1 MGVFLLI
8 LTCVCL
14 DAIAASTASN
24 VNAHSKPTK
33 LLIEPAIFTHILP
46 PPPPLAAT
54 WTDEFAFRVSN
65 LVTDLRDEVRLVRLL
80 ELLSN
85 NHARSLSQQLRVPAG
100 SLLQKRF
107 NVGLALDAM

>member
-1 MGVFLLI
+1 
-8 LTCVCL
+8 
-14 DAIAASTASN
+14 
-24 VNAHSKPTK
+24 
-33 LLIEPAIFTHILP
+33 
-46 PPPPLAAT
+46 LA
-54 WTDEFAFRVSN
+54 
-65 LVTDLRDEVRLVRLL
+65 TDLRDEVRLVRLL

>member
-1 MGVFLLI
+1 MRRGYFLLI
-8 LTCVCL
+8 LTC
-14 DAIAASTASN
+14 TN

-54 WTDEFAFRVSN
+54 WTT
-65 LVTDLRDEVRLVRLL
+65 TDLRDEVRLVRLL